1 MKYCSVSCLVAIALI
16 LAIPNPGYSQNDDND
31 DRSHSL
37 KPGEWALQFQIT
49 DDFGL
54 KPFNGMS
61 MSVKR
66 HISSKSAFRLGVNA
80 DLRYTDSD
88 EEEFRALDDTI
99 SYDKLETI
107 SDNSLSLQ
115 FDLLYLNYPNAGA
128 DLNWYWGVGPLVRI
142 SRANREMT
150 YSITSQS
157 ETQKTSNTIETDS
170 WRIGV
175 LGVLG
180 VEWFATEGISFHAEY
195 RAYGAYESAGRETC
209 VETQDGVIRTD
220 TSEDDSWIF
229 DGGQTIFGVSLYF

>member
-1 MKYCSVSCLVAIALI
+1 MKYCSVLCLAAIVLI
-16 LAIPNPGYSQNDDND
+16 LAIPNPGYSQNDDKD
-31 DRSHSL
+31 GRSHSL

-61 MSVKR
+61 LSVKR

-88 EEEFRALDDTI
+88 EEGFRAIDDTL
-99 SYDKLETI
+99 SYDRLETV

-128 DLNWYWGVGPLVRI
+128 NINWYWGIGPLVRL

-150 YSITSQS
+150 YSVTDQS
-157 ETQKTSNTIETDS
+157 ATQKTYNKYETNS
-170 WRIGV
+170 WQIGV
-175 LGVLG
+175 LGALG

-195 RAYGAYESAGRETC
+195 RAYGAYESASRESS
-209 VETQDGVIRTD
+209 VETQDGVIRKD
-220 TSEDDSWIF
+220 TSDDDSWVF
-229 DGGQTIFGVSLYF
+229 NGGQTIFGVSLYF